1 MPEYEKITFE
11 NGFRL
16 LLSEDSRAKSCSM
29 GVWVG
34 SGSCYESDNTA
45 GISHFIEHMVFK
57 GSALY
62 SSEDIASI
70 SDRMGG
76 ELNAYTDKECTC
88 FYTRVLS
95 ADAPA
100 AFELIADM
108 VTSPRLD
115 ADDLELEKGVV
126 CEEIA
131 MYESN
136 PADLCADLFYLVAFP
151 EHKLGKNVLGTRD
164 SVNSMTPDMLRTH
177 MDRFYSPAST
187 VACFCGKFER
197 DKIIALCKRYFS
209 SPANKSAIPALP
221 KADFCPGV
229 HIFDKKTEQNQIVI
243 GFSAPSLGSDSR
255 FACQLIA
262 SMLGGSAS
270 SRLFRRLREEQ
281 GLVYSVDA
289 CASSY
294 LSAGVFAVSM
304 GVSRESEKKA
314 VLTAAEVLRE
324 FPDTVTEG
332 ELDLARDHYLSGLI
346 MSLESNSARAARY
359 GTGELLLGG
368 AISEKELEEKIRGVS
383 IDEIR
388 SLARSF
394 SSLSDACICA
404 VGRTAGAKFYNKVVS
419 GKK

>member
-34 SGSCYESDNTA
+34 SGSCYESDDTA

-100 AFELIADM
+100 AFDLIADM

-115 ADDLELEKGVV
+115 SNDLELEKGVV

-164 SVNSMTPDMLRTH
+164 SVNSMTPDMLRKH

-197 DKIIALCKRYFS
+197 DKIIALCKHYFS
-209 SPANKSAIPALP
+209 SPANKGVIPVLP

-243 GFSAPSLGSDSR
+243 GFSAPSLRLPADSLD
-255 FACQLIA
+255 A
-262 SMLGGSAS
+262 
-270 SRLFRRLREEQ
+270 RRLR
-281 GLVYSVDA
+281 VV
-289 CASSY
+289 
-294 LSAGVFAVSM
+294 
-304 GVSRESEKKA
+304 
-314 VLTAAEVLRE
+314 AALPPPARRTGARLFGRCLR
-324 FPDTVTEG
+324 VV
-332 ELDLARDHYLSGLI
+332 
-346 MSLESNSARAARY
+346 
-359 GTGELLLGG
+359 
-368 AISEKELEEKIRGVS
+368 ISERWRVRREHGCVARIGEKSGSDRGGS
-383 IDEIR
+383 P
-388 SLARSF
+388 ARVPRHR
-394 SSLSDACICA
+394 D
-404 VGRTAGAKFYNKVVS
+404 GRGA
-419 GKK
+419 

>member
-34 SGSCYESDNTA
+34 SGSCYESDDTA

-177 MDRFYSPAST
+177 MDRFYSPAAT

-324 FPDTVTEG
+324 FSDTVTEE

-368 AISEKELEEKIRGVS
+368 AISEKELEEKIRGVG

>member
-34 SGSCYESDNTA
+34 SGSCYESDDTA

-57 GSALY
+57 GSAMY

-164 SVNSMTPDMLRTH
+164 SVNSMTPDMLRQH

-209 SPANKSAIPALP
+209 SPANKSAIPVLT

>member
-16 LLSEDSRAKSCSM
+16 LLSEDGRAKSCSM

-34 SGSCYESDNTA
+34 SGSCYESDDTA

-243 GFSAPSLGSDSR
+243 GFSAPSLGSDNR

-324 FPDTVTEG
+324 FHDTVTEE

-368 AISEKELEEKIRGVS
+368 AISEKELEEKISGVS

>member
-34 SGSCYESDNTA
+34 SGSCYESDDTA

-324 FPDTVTEG
+324 FPDTVTEE
-332 ELDLARDHYLSGLI
+332 ELGLARDHYLSGLI

-359 GTGELLLGG
+359 GTGELLLSG

>member
-16 LLSEDSRAKSCSM
+16 LLSEDGRAKSCSM

-34 SGSCYESDNTA
+34 SGSCYESDDTA

-57 GSALY
+57 GSAMY

-115 ADDLELEKGVV
+115 SSDLELEKGVV

-209 SPANKSAIPALP
+209 SPANKSAIPVLT

>member
-34 SGSCYESDNTA
+34 SGSCYESDDTA

>member
-34 SGSCYESDNTA
+34 SGSCYESDDTA

-100 AFELIADM
+100 AFELIAEM

-164 SVNSMTPDMLRTH
+164 SVNSMTPDMLRKH

-197 DKIIALCKRYFS
+197 DKIISLCKRYFS
-209 SPANKSAIPALP
+209 SSANKSAIPALT

-243 GFSAPSLGSDSR
+243 GFSRVGQPLRLPTDSLD
-255 FACQLIA
+255 A
-262 SMLGGSAS
+262 
-270 SRLFRRLREEQ
+270 RRLRI
-281 GLVYSVDA
+281 V
-289 CASSY
+289 
-294 LSAGVFAVSM
+294 
-304 GVSRESEKKA
+304 
-314 VLTAAEVLRE
+314 AALPPPARRTGARLFGRCLR
-324 FPDTVTEG
+324 V
-332 ELDLARDHYLSGLI
+332 
-346 MSLESNSARAARY
+346 
-359 GTGELLLGG
+359 
-368 AISEKELEEKIRGVS
+368 
-383 IDEIR
+383 
-388 SLARSF
+388 
-394 SSLSDACICA
+394 
-404 VGRTAGAKFYNKVVS
+404 VVS
-419 GKK
+419 ERWRVRREHGSVARIGEKGCSDRGGSPARVPRHRDRRGA

>member
-34 SGSCYESDNTA
+34 SGSCYESDDTA

-95 ADAPA
+95 ADASA

-187 VACFCGKFER
+187 VACFCGNFER

-209 SPANKSAIPALP
+209 SPANKSAIPVLT

>member
-1 MPEYEKITFE
+1 
-11 NGFRL
+11 
-16 LLSEDSRAKSCSM
+16 
-29 GVWVG
+29 
-34 SGSCYESDNTA
+34 
-45 GISHFIEHMVFK
+45 
-57 GSALY
+57 
-62 SSEDIASI
+62 
-70 SDRMGG
+70 
-76 ELNAYTDKECTC
+76 
-88 FYTRVLS
+88 
-95 ADAPA
+95 
-100 AFELIADM
+100 
-108 VTSPRLD
+108 
-115 ADDLELEKGVV
+115 
-126 CEEIA
+126 

-164 SVNSMTPDMLRTH
+164 SVNSMTPDMLRKH

-324 FPDTVTEG
+324 FPYTVTEE

>member
-16 LLSEDSRAKSCSM
+16 LLSEDGRAKSCSM

-34 SGSCYESDNTA
+34 SGSCYESDDTA

-57 GSALY
+57 GSTLY
-62 SSEDIASI
+62 SSENIASI

-197 DKIIALCKRYFS
+197 DKIIALCKHYFS
-209 SPANKSAIPALP
+209 SPANKGEIPVLP

-243 GFSAPSLGSDSR
+243 GFSAPSLGSDNR

-324 FPDTVTEG
+324 FPDTVAEE

>member
-34 SGSCYESDNTA
+34 SGSCYESDDTA

-62 SSEDIASI
+62 SSENIASI

-324 FPDTVTEG
+324 FPDTVTEE
-332 ELDLARDHYLSGLI
+332 ELGLARDHYLSGLI

>member
-16 LLSEDSRAKSCSM
+16 LLSEDGRAKSCSM

-34 SGSCYESDNTA
+34 SGSCYESDDTA

-115 ADDLELEKGVV
+115 SSDLELEKGVV

-209 SPANKSAIPALP
+209 SPANKSAIPVLP

>member
-1 MPEYEKITFE
+1 MPEYEKIIFD

-16 LLSEDSRAKSCSM
+16 LFDFDERAKSCSF

-34 SGSCYESDNTA
+34 SGSCCEETENS

-57 GSALY
+57 GSEHY
-62 SSEDIASI
+62 SSADIADI

-95 ADAPA
+95 GDVPK

-108 VTSPRLD
+108 VTSPKLD
-115 ADDLELEKGVV
+115 QSDLELEKGVV

-131 MYESN
+131 MYEST

-151 EHKLGKNVLGTRD
+151 DSPLGKNILGTRET
-164 SVNSMTPDMLRTH
+164 VKSMTSDKLRAY
-177 MDRFYSPAST
+177 MDRFYSPSST
-187 VACFCGKFER
+187 VACFCGNFDREKVME
-197 DKIIALCKRYFS
+197 ICKKYFS
-209 SPANKSAIPALP
+209 LP
-221 KADFCPGV
+221 KGDENKIRFPDARFCPGV
-229 HIFDKKTEQNQIVI
+229 HTFKKRTEQNQIII
-243 GFSAPSLGSDSR
+243 GFSAPGLRSESR

-262 SMLGGSAS
+262 SMLGGSVS

-289 CASSY
+289 SASSY
-294 LSAGVFAVSM
+294 LSGGIFAVSM
-304 GVSRESEKKA
+304 GVSPRSEKKA
-314 VLTAAEVLRE
+314 VLSAAEILRD
-324 FPDTVTEG
+324 FPQTVTAE
-332 ELDLARDHYLSGLI
+332 ELELAREHYLSGLI

-368 AISEKELEEKIRGVS
+368 AISEKELEERIRSVGL
-383 IDEIR
+383 DEIKEL
-388 SLARSF
+388 SRSF
-394 SSLSDACICA
+394 SSLSQACICS
-404 VGRTAGAKFYNKVVS
+404 VGKTAGTKFYNKVVS
-419 GKK
+419 DKK

>member
-34 SGSCYESDNTA
+34 SGSCYESDDTA

-209 SPANKSAIPALP
+209 SPANKSAIPVLP

-359 GTGELLLGG
+359 GTGELLLGD

>member
-34 SGSCYESDNTA
+34 SGSCYESDDTA

-151 EHKLGKNVLGTRD
+151 EHKLGKK
-164 SVNSMTPDMLRTH
+164 
-177 MDRFYSPAST
+177 
-187 VACFCGKFER
+187 C
-197 DKIIALCKRYFS
+197 
-209 SPANKSAIPALP
+209 
-221 KADFCPGV
+221 
-229 HIFDKKTEQNQIVI
+229 
-243 GFSAPSLGSDSR
+243 
-255 FACQLIA
+255 
-262 SMLGGSAS
+262 
-270 SRLFRRLREEQ
+270 
-281 GLVYSVDA
+281 
-289 CASSY
+289 
-294 LSAGVFAVSM
+294 
-304 GVSRESEKKA
+304 
-314 VLTAAEVLRE
+314 
-324 FPDTVTEG
+324 
-332 ELDLARDHYLSGLI
+332 
-346 MSLESNSARAARY
+346 ARY
-359 GTGELLLGG
+359 
-368 AISEKELEEKIRGVS
+368 S
-383 IDEIR
+383 
-388 SLARSF
+388 
-394 SSLSDACICA
+394 
-404 VGRTAGAKFYNKVVS
+404 
-419 GKK
+419 

>member
-34 SGSCYESDNTA
+34 SGSCYESDDTA

-136 PADLCADLFYLVAFP
+136 PTDLCADLFYLVAFP

-164 SVNSMTPDMLRTH
+164 SVNSMTPDMLKTH

-229 HIFDKKTEQNQIVI
+229 HIFDKKTEQNQIVV

>member
-34 SGSCYESDNTA
+34 SGSCYESDDTA

-115 ADDLELEKGVV
+115 SSDLELEKGVV

>member
-16 LLSEDSRAKSCSM
+16 LLSEDGRAKSCSM

-34 SGSCYESDNTA
+34 SGSCYESDDTA

-57 GSALY
+57 GSAMY

-115 ADDLELEKGVV
+115 SSDLELEKGVV

-177 MDRFYSPAST
+177 MDRFYSPTST

-209 SPANKSAIPALP
+209 SPANKSAIPVLP

-388 SLARSF
+388 SFARSF

>member
-34 SGSCYESDNTA
+34 SGSCYESDDTA

-151 EHKLGKNVLGTRD
+151 EHKLGKNVLGTRA

-209 SPANKSAIPALP
+209 SPANKGAIPVLS

-294 LSAGVFAVSM
+294 LSAGIFAVSM

-324 FPDTVTEG
+324 FSDTVTEE

-368 AISEKELEEKIRGVS
+368 AISEKELEEKIRGVG

-388 SLARSF
+388 LLARSF

>member
-1 MPEYEKITFE
+1 M
-11 NGFRL
+11 L
-16 LLSEDSRAKSCSM
+16 LLILIQENRRRKQ
-29 GVWVG
+29 
-34 SGSCYESDNTA
+34 
-45 GISHFIEHMVFK
+45 
-57 GSALY
+57 
-62 SSEDIASI
+62 
-70 SDRMGG
+70 
-76 ELNAYTDKECTC
+76 DKEQNRKRIREEYGEKPAPLPVRGEQVKIEKAFREDDMWLDDITWNDLDMDAVMRRID
-88 FYTRVLS
+88 YTRSSAGHEVL
-95 ADAPA
+95 
-100 AFELIADM
+100 
-108 VTSPRLD
+108 
-115 ADDLELEKGVV
+115 
-126 CEEIA
+126 
-131 MYESN
+131 Y
-136 PADLCADLFYLVAFP
+136 
-151 EHKLGKNVLGTRD
+151 H
-164 SVNSMTPDMLRTH
+164 MLRKP

-197 DKIIALCKRYFS
+197 DKIIALCKHYFS

-324 FPDTVTEG
+324 FPDTVTEE

>member
-34 SGSCYESDNTA
+34 SGSCYESDDTA

-115 ADDLELEKGVV
+115 ANDLELEKGVV

>member
-1 MPEYEKITFE
+1 
-11 NGFRL
+11 
-16 LLSEDSRAKSCSM
+16 
-29 GVWVG
+29 
-34 SGSCYESDNTA
+34 
-45 GISHFIEHMVFK
+45 
-57 GSALY
+57 
-62 SSEDIASI
+62 
-70 SDRMGG
+70 
-76 ELNAYTDKECTC
+76 
-88 FYTRVLS
+88 
-95 ADAPA
+95 
-100 AFELIADM
+100 
-108 VTSPRLD
+108 
-115 ADDLELEKGVV
+115 
-126 CEEIA
+126 
-131 MYESN
+131 
-136 PADLCADLFYLVAFP
+136 
-151 EHKLGKNVLGTRD
+151 
-164 SVNSMTPDMLRTH
+164 
-177 MDRFYSPAST
+177 
-187 VACFCGKFER
+187 
-197 DKIIALCKRYFS
+197 
-209 SPANKSAIPALP
+209 
-221 KADFCPGV
+221 
-229 HIFDKKTEQNQIVI
+229 
-243 GFSAPSLGSDSR
+243 
-255 FACQLIA
+255 
-262 SMLGGSAS
+262 MLGGSAS

-324 FPDTVTEG
+324 FPDTVTEE
-332 ELDLARDHYLSGLI
+332 ELGLARDHYLSGLI

>member
-1 MPEYEKITFE
+1 
-11 NGFRL
+11 
-16 LLSEDSRAKSCSM
+16 
-29 GVWVG
+29 
-34 SGSCYESDNTA
+34 
-45 GISHFIEHMVFK
+45 
-57 GSALY
+57 
-62 SSEDIASI
+62 
-70 SDRMGG
+70 
-76 ELNAYTDKECTC
+76 
-88 FYTRVLS
+88 
-95 ADAPA
+95 
-100 AFELIADM
+100 M

-115 ADDLELEKGVV
+115 SNDLELEKGVV

-164 SVNSMTPDMLRTH
+164 SVNSMTPDMLRKH

-197 DKIIALCKRYFS
+197 DKIIALCKHYFS
-209 SPANKSAIPALP
+209 SPANKGAIPVLP

-289 CASSY
+289 CASSD
-294 LSAGVFAVSM
+294 LSAG
-304 GVSRESEKKA
+304 
-314 VLTAAEVLRE
+314 E
-324 FPDTVTEG
+324 FPDTVTEE

>member
-1 MPEYEKITFE
+1 
-11 NGFRL
+11 
-16 LLSEDSRAKSCSM
+16 
-29 GVWVG
+29 
-34 SGSCYESDNTA
+34 
-45 GISHFIEHMVFK
+45 
-57 GSALY
+57 
-62 SSEDIASI
+62 
-70 SDRMGG
+70 
-76 ELNAYTDKECTC
+76 
-88 FYTRVLS
+88 
-95 ADAPA
+95 
-100 AFELIADM
+100 M

-115 ADDLELEKGVV
+115 SSDLELEKGVV

-164 SVNSMTPDMLRTH
+164 SVNSMTPDMLRKH

-197 DKIIALCKRYFS
+197 DKIISLCKRYFS
-209 SPANKSAIPALP
+209 SPANKSAIPVLT

-324 FPDTVTEG
+324 FPDTVTEE

-368 AISEKELEEKIRGVS
+368 AISEKELEEKIRRVG
-383 IDEIR
+383 IDEIC

>member
-16 LLSEDSRAKSCSM
+16 LLSEDGRAKSCSM

-34 SGSCYESDNTA
+34 SGSCYESDDTA

-57 GSALY
+57 GSAMY

-115 ADDLELEKGVV
+115 SSDLELEKGVV

-209 SPANKSAIPALP
+209 SPANKSAIPVLP

-281 GLVYSVDA
+281 GFVYSVDA

>member
-34 SGSCYESDNTA
+34 SGSCYESDDTA

-62 SSEDIASI
+62 SSENIASI

-255 FACQLIA
+255 FASQLIA

-314 VLTAAEVLRE
+314 VLTATEVLRE
-324 FPDTVTEG
+324 FPDTVTEE
-332 ELDLARDHYLSGLI
+332 ELGLARDHYLSGLI

>member
-16 LLSEDSRAKSCSM
+16 LLSEDGRAKSCSM

-34 SGSCYESDNTA
+34 SGSCYESDDTA
-45 GISHFIEHMVFK
+45 GISYFIEHMVFK
-57 GSALY
+57 GSAMY

-115 ADDLELEKGVV
+115 SSDLELEKGVV

-209 SPANKSAIPALP
+209 SPANKSAIPVLP

>member
-34 SGSCYESDNTA
+34 SGSCYESDDTA

-95 ADAPA
+95 ADASA

-209 SPANKSAIPALP
+209 SPANKSAIPVLT